1 MPTLIHTL
9 NDLSEETRLKVIEM
23 LNQNL
28 ADGIDL
34 QLQIKQAHWN
44 VKGADFI
51 GVHELL
57 DKIAEALSE
66 NIDEIAERVAQL
78 GGVAEGTVQR
88 IKVRTHLPEY
98 PLNIHKSHDHLKA
111 VATALANFGKHVRK
125 AIADSASLKDDDTA
139 DLYTAV
145 SRFADKNLWLIES
158 FLYRE

>member
-1 MPTLIHTL
+1 MSTLIHTL
-9 NDLSEETRLKVIEM
+9 NDLSEETRLKIIEM
-23 LNQNL
+23 LNQSL

-57 DKIAEALSE
+57 DKIADALRE
-66 NIDEIAERVAQL
+66 DIDEIAERVAQL

-88 IKVRTHLPEY
+88 VQVRTHLPEY
-98 PLNIHKSHDHLKA
+98 PLDIHKSHDHLKA
-111 VATALANFGKHVRK
+111 VAAALANFGRHLRK
-125 AIADSASLKDDDTA
+125 SIAESAEKGDADTS
-139 DLYTAV
+139 DLYTQV
-145 SRFADKNLWLIES
+145 SRVVDKNLWFIES

>member
-1 MPTLIHTL
+1 MSTLIHTL
-9 NDLSEETRLKVIEM
+9 NDLSEETRLKVVEL
-23 LNQNL
+23 LNQSL

-57 DKIAEALSE
+57 DKIADALRE
-66 NIDEIAERVAQL
+66 DIDEIAERVAQL

-88 IKVRTHLPEY
+88 VKVRTHLPEY
-98 PLNIHKSHDHLKA
+98 PLDIHKSHDHLKA
-111 VATALANFGKHVRK
+111 VATSLANFGRHLRK
-125 AIADSASLKDDDTA
+125 SIKDAAGLSDDDTA
-139 DLYTAV
+139 DLYTQV
-145 SRFADKNLWLIES
+145 SREVDKNLWFIES

>member
-1 MPTLIHTL
+1 MSTLIHTL
-9 NDLSEETRLKVIEM
+9 NDLSAETRLKIIEL
-23 LNQNL
+23 LNQSL

-57 DKIAEALSE
+57 DKIADTFRD
-66 NIDEIAERVAQL
+66 NVDVMAERIAQL

-88 IKVRTHLPEY
+88 VQVRTHLPEY
-98 PLNIHKSHDHLKA
+98 PLKIHKSHDHLKA
-111 VATALANFGKHVRK
+111 VAAALANFARHLRRS
-125 AIADSASLKDDDTA
+125 IAEAAELKDDDTA
-139 DLYTAV
+139 DIYTQV
-145 SRFADKNLWLIES
+145 SREADKSLWFIES

>member
-1 MPTLIHTL
+1 MPKLIHTL
-9 NDLSEETRLKVIEM
+9 NDLTEETRLKIIEI
-23 LNQNL
+23 LNQSV

-57 DKIAEALSE
+57 DKIADALRN
-66 NIDEIAERVAQL
+66 NIDDIAERVAQL

-88 IKVRTHLPEY
+88 ITVRTHLPEY
-98 PLNIHKSHDHLKA
+98 PLDIHKSHDHLQA
-111 VATALANFGKHVRK
+111 VAASLANFGRHVRK
-125 AIADSASLKDDDTA
+125 AIAEASALKDDDTA
-139 DLYTAV
+139 DLYTEV
-145 SRFADKNLWLIES
+145 SRESDKHLWFIES

>member
-1 MPTLIHTL
+1 MSTLIHTL
-9 NDLSEETRLKVIEM
+9 NDLSEETRLKVVEL
-23 LNQNL
+23 LNQSL

-57 DKIAEALSE
+57 DKIGDDLRED
-66 NIDEIAERVAQL
+66 IDEIAERVAQL

-88 IKVRTHLPEY
+88 VKVRTHLPEY
-98 PLNIHKSHDHLKA
+98 PLDIHKSHDHLKA
-111 VATALANFGKHVRK
+111 VATALANFGRHLRK
-125 AIADSASLKDDDTA
+125 SIKDSDELGDDDTA
-139 DLYTAV
+139 DLYTQV
-145 SRFADKNLWLIES
+145 SREVDKNLWFIES